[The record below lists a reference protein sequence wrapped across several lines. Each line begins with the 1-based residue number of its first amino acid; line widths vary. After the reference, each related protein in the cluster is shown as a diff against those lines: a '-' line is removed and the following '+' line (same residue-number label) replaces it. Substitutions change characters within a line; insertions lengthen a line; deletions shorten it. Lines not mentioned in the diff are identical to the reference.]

1 MDFSF
6 LSDPSPIIFYP
17 CQQQTDSCFVDLIDV
32 TQACEDANSKPVD
45 VDTLADFDYEESV
58 GNSLE
63 EILMLE
69 IVQDISRLRFGQDFE
84 VDV

>member
-1 MDFSF
+1 M
-6 LSDPSPIIFYP
+6 
-17 CQQQTDSCFVDLIDV
+17 

-84 VDV
+84 VEV

>member
-1 MDFSF
+1 M
-6 LSDPSPIIFYP
+6 
-17 CQQQTDSCFVDLIDV
+17 IDV

-58 GNSLE
+58 DNSLE

-69 IVQDISRLRFGQDFE
+69 IVQDIEAEVWSRF
-84 VDV
+84 